1 MAEENRFRRNCI
13 RVKLSDSE
21 YDTIWQKSLA
31 SNLTLSDAIRS
42 LIVFG
47 CIKPDGLDEK
57 SQVLVDKFNELLS
70 QIVYEINRV
79 GNNINQ
85 IAHIANTQKYVDR
98 EQIKHI
104 VDYLD
109 EIMEKV
115 REIDC
120 KQFLKNLHIHAIP
133 LQY

>member
-85 IAHIANTQKYVDR
+85 IAYNTNANHNTELVELEMAMDS
-98 EQIKHI
+98 
-104 VDYLD
+104 LT
-109 EIMEKV
+109 
-115 REIDC
+115 
-120 KQFLKNLHIHAIP
+120 HIHGVFMESINEMREFVNANNS
-133 LQY
+133 YS